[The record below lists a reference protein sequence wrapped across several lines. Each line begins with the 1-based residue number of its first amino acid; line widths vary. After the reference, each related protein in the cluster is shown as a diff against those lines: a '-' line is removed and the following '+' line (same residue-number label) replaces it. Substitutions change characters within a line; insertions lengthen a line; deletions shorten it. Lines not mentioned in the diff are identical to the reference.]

1 MCDNSVVTKAVP
13 EIWDYSVTVKTNT
26 DGSRGMSA
34 AVIVD
39 SDSKIKIKKP
49 THSISNLPSH
59 ASTLKSSNSKTRLI
73 SIQVIAEAEHN

>member
-13 EIWDYSVTVKTNT
+13 EILDYSVTVKTNT

-39 SDSKIKIKKP
+39 SDSKK
-49 THSISNLPSH
+49 HSLH
-59 ASTLKSSNSKTRLI
+59 FKSAITCIHLEKL
-73 SIQVIAEAEHN
+73 

>member
-13 EIWDYSVTVKTNT
+13 EILDYSVTVKTNT

-39 SDSKIKIKKP
+39 SDSKKNKKN
-49 THSISNLPSH
+49 THSISNLPLH
-59 ASTLKSSNSKTRLI
+59 ASTLKSSNSKT
-73 SIQVIAEAEHN
+73 N

>member
-39 SDSKIKIKKP
+39 SDSKKKK
-49 THSISNLPSH
+49 TYSLHF
-59 ASTLKSSNSKTRLI
+59 KSAITCIHLEKL
-73 SIQVIAEAEHN
+73 

>member
-39 SDSKIKIKKP
+39 SDS
-49 THSISNLPSH
+49 NW
-59 ASTLKSSNSKTRLI
+59 
-73 SIQVIAEAEHN
+73 Q

>member
-13 EIWDYSVTVKTNT
+13 EILDYSVTVKTNT

-39 SDSKIKIKKP
+39 SDSKRTK
-49 THSISNLPSH
+49 HSLH
-59 ASTLKSSNSKTRLI
+59 FKSAITCIHLEKL
-73 SIQVIAEAEHN
+73 

>member
-13 EIWDYSVTVKTNT
+13 EILDYSVTVKTNT

-39 SDSKIKIKKP
+39 SDSKKTKK
-49 THSISNLPSH
+49 
-59 ASTLKSSNSKTRLI
+59 TLTPFQI
-73 SIQVIAEAEHN
+73 CHYMHPP

>member
-26 DGSRGMSA
+26 DGSRCMSA

-39 SDSKIKIKKP
+39 SDSKKKKKP

-73 SIQVIAEAEHN
+73 SIQVIAKAEHN